1 MICKYSNLRIEFW
14 YSRSVLHL
22 RWHECRK
29 KNWSIVLA
37 CKIFS
42 HIRPKI
48 QTLFPVVFVNIYAWL
63 IAFGEEG
70 PCLNLFK
77 LWMNFMMFYL
87 RTFQQPKWITMG
99 TLSVLMDHSV
109 FQNKTCSKGRIVENQ
124 NDNIYFF
131 WENLIDWYIPVVVI
145 AFIMRCV
152 LKCGSH
158 IIRIRSN
165 KQRWIR
171 WGLST
176 CQ

>member
-63 IAFGEEG
+63 IAFGEGG

-124 NDNIYFF
+124 NINIYFF
-131 WENLIDWYIPVVVI
+131 LRKLDRLIHPSCCYCFHNEMCSQVRLTHNPDPIQQTKVD
-145 AFIMRCV
+145 
-152 LKCGSH
+152 
-158 IIRIRSN
+158 
-165 KQRWIR
+165 
-171 WGLST
+171 
-176 CQ
+176 